1 MRIVVAMSGGVDS
14 SVAAAMLVEQ
24 GHEVIGISMQL
35 YDQSDGSASFG
46 SCCSLNDL
54 NDARRVAATLDIPHY
69 VINLER
75 QFADR
80 VVANFV
86 DEYTSGRTPLPCAH
100 CNSDLKFATL
110 ADRARG
116 FGAEAV
122 ATGHYARV
130 ERDGTSGRYFLRR
143 GVDASKDQAYFL
155 FSLTQEQLAWA
166 RFPIGDM
173 PKAAVRQYAR
183 ARGLP
188 VADKPD
194 SQEIC
199 FIPDDD
205 YASFVAARA
214 PDATAGGT
222 IVDEGGRVLGRHDGI
237 HRYTI
242 GQRKGLGLSSSATG
256 QAGPKASA
264 RTPLYVLA
272 LRPEDR
278 QVVVGAR
285 AALERTSLTASQVNW
300 IADRPDAGLRV
311 TVQIRHR
318 HRPASGL
325 VEATGDGQA
334 TVTFDDPQ
342 TAVTPG
348 QAVVFYEGDVVIGGG
363 WIDSEPVARTV
374 PLET

>member
-14 SVAAAMLVEQ
+14 SVAAALLADQ

-54 NDARRVAATLDIPHY
+54 NDARRVAAALEIPHY
-69 VINLER
+69 VVNLER

-86 DEYTSGRTPLPCAH
+86 DEYAAGRTPLPCAH

-110 ADRARG
+110 AERAQG
-116 FGAEAV
+116 FGAGAV

-130 ERDGTSGRYFLRR
+130 ERHATTGRYLLRR
-143 GVDASKDQAYFL
+143 GLDASKDQAYFL
-155 FSLTQEQLAWA
+155 FSLTQEQLAGA
-166 RFPIGDM
+166 LFPVGDM
-173 PKAAVRQYAR
+173 PKADVRHYAR

-214 PDATAGGT
+214 PEASVGGT
-222 IVDEGGRVLGRHDGI
+222 IVDESGQVLGRHAGI
-237 HRYTI
+237 HRYTV
-242 GQRKGLGLSSSATG
+242 GQRKGLGLSAPPTVPNG
-256 QAGPKASA
+256 AA
-264 RTPLYVLA
+264 RAPLYVLA
-272 LRPEDR
+272 LRPADR
-278 QVVVGAR
+278 QVVVGSR
-285 AALERTSLTASQVNW
+285 RALERTTLTASQVNW
-300 IADRPDAGLRV
+300 IAGCPTAALRV
-311 TVQIRHR
+311 TAQIRHR
-318 HRPASGL
+318 HQPAPAL
-325 VEATGDGQA
+325 VEAASDGRA

-348 QAVVFYEGDVVIGGG
+348 QAVVFYDGDVVVGGG
-363 WIDSEPVARTV
+363 WIDSDLDAR
-374 PLET
+374 